1 MTSDTDEQQRMS
13 NGGSSDGAPPAPERQ
28 PLGSGW
34 SGRVGLARSRSCPRR
49 RSAIS
54 SAIGGYM
61 AYSEE
66 ARQWKVDMRREY
78 EQEIRLEYGDDGY
91 AD

>member
-1 MTSDTDEQQRMS
+1 MADRATALLPRRSA
-13 NGGSSDGAPPAPERQ
+13 NLWIAAGADA
-28 PLGSGW
+28 SGW
-34 SGRVGLARSRSCPRR
+34 RGRGAAPGAAARH
-49 RSAIS
+49 AIS

-78 EQEIRLEYGDDGY
+78 EQEMRLEYGDDGY